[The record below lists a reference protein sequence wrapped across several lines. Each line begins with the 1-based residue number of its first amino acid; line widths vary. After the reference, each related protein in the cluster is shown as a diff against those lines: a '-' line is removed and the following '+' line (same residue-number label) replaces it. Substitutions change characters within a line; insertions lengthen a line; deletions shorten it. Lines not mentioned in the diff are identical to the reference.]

1 MAEKMNIY
9 EVKAHLSKVI
19 ARVQETGEVITICK
33 NGKPV
38 VDLVQHRPARNPLK
52 ADPELLGAVYH
63 GDPCAGVGKEDWPEG
78 LR

>member
-1 MAEKMNIY
+1 MAEKINIY
-9 EVKAHLSKVI
+9 EVKAHLSKI
-19 ARVQETGEVITICK
+19 IRKVQETGEVITICK

-38 VDLVQHRPARNPLK
+38 VDLVQHRPAGDPLK